1 MAKIK
6 TDDKEIEVKDG
17 DSIKDVCE
25 ELGVIVA
32 CGNGSCGIC
41 KVEVEEGMENLNKL
55 TNEEKEFGLEK
66 NERLAC
72 QCKIK
77 SGEVKIKVLT

>member
-1 MAKIK
+1 MGKIIVGDQEKEVADGAKVIN
-6 TDDKEIEVKDG
+6 EAE
-17 DSIKDVCE
+17 S
-25 ELGVIVA
+25 LGITFG
-32 CGNGSCGIC
+32 CQDGIC
-41 KVEVEEGMENLNKL
+41 GTCIVEVEEGMENLNKL